1 MIETRVEGDP
11 AEVRAAARWL
21 RTSLATQVDLA
32 GDSQVAARGVA
43 SSGWEGRAAEAYQDF
58 SRSVLSGTDTH
69 AGRVRRAATACEAF
83 ATRLEQARTAM
94 AGLRSRARNGGLD
107 VSGTVIVA
115 PASVPPGMVEVGSP
129 EEAARRDA
137 IARIE
142 LYNALADEASAGHE
156 SLAQWVES
164 RMPADVS
171 DARET
176 DGLDELTDVAAGWA
190 QNAGAGMAGLA
201 LQRIARDLRAE
212 GLAYRR
218 KVRWSGNPA
227 YRPPHDPEDLLSR
240 ARLLGRW
247 GGRLL
252 GPVGIGIDVFFGIQ
266 EARETG
272 DWGRAATTTGTS
284 IVVGGLVTAGIIA
297 LGGPAILAVGGGAL
311 VAYGASQLAGYV
323 WDHKDEIADWAGD
336 RWDEA
341 TDLAADTWE
350 GAQDL
355 ASDTWDAVTPW

>member
-1 MIETRVEGDP
+1 MIETRIEGDP
-11 AEVRAAARWL
+11 GAVRTAARWL
-21 RTSLATQVDLA
+21 RTGLATQLDLA
-32 GDSQVAARGVA
+32 GDSQVAARGAA
-43 SSGWEGRAAEAYQDF
+43 SSGWEGEAADAYQDF

-69 AGRVRRAATACEAF
+69 AGRIRRAATACEAF
-83 ATRLEQARTAM
+83 ATRLEQAQTAM
-94 AGLRSRARNGGLD
+94 AGLRSRASRGGLD
-107 VSGTVIVA
+107 VSGTVIAA
-115 PASVPPGMVEVGSP
+115 PPSVPPGMVEVGSP
-129 EEAARRDA
+129 QEAARLDA

-142 LYNALADEASAGHE
+142 LFNTLADEASAGHE

-176 DGLDELTDVAAGWA
+176 DGLGELTEVAVGWA

-201 LQRIARDLRAE
+201 LQRIARDMRAE
-212 GLAYRR
+212 GVEYRR
-218 KVRWSGNPA
+218 KVRRSGNPA
-227 YRPPHDPEDLLSR
+227 YRPPRDPEDLLSR

-252 GPVGIGIDVFFGIQ
+252 GPVGIGLDVVFGIQ
-266 EARETG
+266 EAHETG

-284 IVVGGLVTAGIIA
+284 IVVGGLATAGVIA
-297 LGGPAILAVGGGAL
+297 LGGPAILAIGGGAL
-311 VAYGASQLAGYV
+311 VAYGASQVAGYV

-336 RWDEA
+336 RWDDA
-341 TDLAADTWE
+341 TDLATDTWQ